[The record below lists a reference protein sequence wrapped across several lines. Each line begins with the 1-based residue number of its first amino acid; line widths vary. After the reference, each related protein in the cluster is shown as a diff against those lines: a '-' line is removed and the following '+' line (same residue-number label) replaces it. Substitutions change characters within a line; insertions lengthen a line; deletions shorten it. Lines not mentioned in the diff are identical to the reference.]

1 MGMDLA
7 EFAKL
12 STENERGLKDTIK
25 SVVGAVA
32 ITSAL
37 FIPPA
42 IILKEAAD
50 TAANSIHINTEP
62 TSVPL
67 TEKHHQP
74 KVQTKHHQLLEAFC
88 KLSSTILVVNLTK
101 QFNAHHKYR
110 IRPPCVRGTH

>member
-1 MGMDLA
+1 MGFP
-7 EFAKL
+7 EFARL
-12 STENERGLKDTIK
+12 STKNERGLKDTLT

-62 TSVPL
+62 TAAPSA
-67 TEKHHQP
+67 E
-74 KVQTKHHQLLEAFC
+74 QT
-88 KLSSTILVVNLTK
+88 SSTQEPDQTPPPAPRGFLQTIIDNL
-101 QFNAHHKYR
+101 
-110 IRPPCVRGTH
+110 GG